1 MQTSKYMINEQKEI
15 KVKTKLLETLRPLF
29 EKNPSL
35 IWAMTEEDIKAVLYG
50 YVNKI
55 FEDIK
60 DDIN

>member
-1 MQTSKYMINEQKEI
+1 MTNEQKEI
-15 KVKTKLLETLRPLF
+15 KVKTKLLEVLRPIF

-35 IWAMTEEDIKAVLYG
+35 IWAMSEEDISAVLYS

-60 DDIN
+60 EDLN